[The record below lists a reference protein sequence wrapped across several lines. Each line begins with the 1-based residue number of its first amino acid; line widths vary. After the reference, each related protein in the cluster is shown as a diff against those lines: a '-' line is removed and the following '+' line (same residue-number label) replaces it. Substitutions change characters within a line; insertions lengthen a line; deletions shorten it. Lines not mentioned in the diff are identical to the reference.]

1 MSMTEGQGGG
11 TPAGWY
17 PDPEGNGERW
27 WNGVSWGQLR
37 QPPTGAPQQPYPDQY
52 GQQPSHGQ
60 HSQQPEQA
68 QTHGRQPQHQQ
79 GQQWSQQ
86 RAQQPSQD
94 RQWGQQQAPQSGAQ
108 GLRCVSCQFTD
119 FSQAEFLLNTRG
131 MTMFDLDAFNAT
143 ANCLICRR
151 CGFIHWFAAR

>member
-1 MSMTEGQGGG
+1 MTEGQGGG

-37 QPPTGAPQQPYPDQY
+37 QPPTGAPQQSHPDQY

-60 HSQQPEQA
+60 HSQQPERA
-68 QTHGRQPQHQQ
+68 QTHDPQPLHQQ
-79 GQQWSQQ
+79 GQPWGQQ
-86 RAQQPSQD
+86 QAQQSSLDHP
-94 RQWGQQQAPQSGAQ
+94 WGQQQAPQSGAQ
-108 GLRCVSCQFTD
+108 GLHCVHCQFTD
-119 FSQAEFLLNTRG
+119 FAQADFVLTPGGGKFFDRG
-131 MTMFDLDAFNAT
+131 IGMSA